1 MFIWWGRR
9 LRTRRLETG
18 HFDCPHCRSHQPWVL
33 VQLER
38 VLMLYSFIPIAGGE
52 EVARYIEC
60 QSCRTHQDA
69 ALFAAP
75 SGEGLSYERRGSARN
90 ATTRTLTHFTNV
102 DVADSRWRES
112 GMLLMLGG

>member
-18 HFDCPHCRSHQPWVL
+18 HFDCPHRRSHQPCVL

-38 VLMLYSFIPIAGGE
+38 MLMLYSFIPIAGGE

-75 SGEGLSYERRGSARN
+75 SGEGAFVRETWECPQCHNANLNTLYKCRRCGFA
-90 ATTRTLTHFTNV
+90 
-102 DVADSRWRES
+102 VA
-112 GMLLMLGG
+112 